1 MKNAITCILFRNVAG
16 LPPKAVRFGGWEAK
30 GINGQN
36 LGHYLSAISACYA
49 ATGARKN
56 G

>member
-1 MKNAITCILFRNVAG
+1 LFRNVAG